1 VKITIDKEFK
11 ELIPPLSHEE
21 FSQLEQNILTD
32 GCRDPLVVWRLS
44 EWDPANSGVPLK
56 WEEPDVKDRNELGEY
71 RIWKNEFLDVSDD
84 DSVDEYWCHDWPRV
98 LLDGHNRY
106 EICTKHGIDFE
117 IIELE
122 FNGKEDAADWIDRNQ
137 AGRRNATPEQLRLI
151 RGRIY
156 NRMKKAHGAP
166 EGNQNRNIQR
176 DQIEPVERTA
186 DKLAEQFKVS
196 PATIKR
202 DGQLAESVE
211 ALGITE
217 DYTKGEIKAT
227 TPEII
232 EAAKPVVE
240 AKRAEKE
247 WEKESE
253 KRPLAPP
260 PKPEPVVPAVVE
272 AIKEELKKPHVAR
285 NTGDNEWY
293 TPPVFIEAATAVL
306 GGIDLDPASSEI
318 ANRTVK
324 AKIFYTESDDGLS
337 KDWPVG
343 RIWMN
348 PPYAQPAISRFC
360 TRIVD
365 EVSRGSSA
373 IVLVNNGTETQ
384 WFQCMAAE
392 CSAVCFPKSRV
403 RFLDPEGNPGAPLQ
417 GQAIVYFG
425 SNTKEFSKHFSQFG
439 AIFYR
444 E

>member
-1 VKITIDKEFK
+1 MIIVHDEFRK
-11 ELIPPLSHEE
+11 LLWPLAPEE
-21 FSQLEQNILTD
+21 RDQLEASISAE
-32 GCRDPLVVWRLS
+32 GCRDPLVVWRPSSWLPDG
-44 EWDPANSGVPLK
+44 EDGILFWDS
-56 WEEPDVKDRNELGEY
+56 PDTIDRNDVGEY
-71 RIWKNEFLDVSDD
+71 RIWESDEGYLF
-84 DSVDEYWCHDWPRV
+84 DSDWPRI
-98 LLDGHNRY
+98 LIDGHNRY
-106 EICTKHGIDFE
+106 EICTRLDIPFDV
-117 IIELE
+117 IEME
-122 FNGKEDAADWIDRNQ
+122 FADNEAAADWIDRNQ
-137 AGRRNATPEQLRLI
+137 AGRRNATPDQLRLI

-156 NRMKKAHGAP
+156 NRMKKQGT
-166 EGNQNRNIQR
+166 RTDLTS
-176 DQIEPVERTA
+176 DQIEPKLQTA

-227 TPEII
+227 APEII
-232 EAAKPVVE
+232 EAAKPIVE
-240 AKRAEKE
+240 AKRVEKE
-247 WEKESE
+247 WEKEAE

-260 PKPEPVVPAVVE
+260 PKPEPAAPTKIE

-293 TPPVFIEAATAVL
+293 TPPAFIEAATAVL

-324 AKIFYTESDDGLS
+324 AKTFYTEDDDGLS
-337 KDWPVG
+337 QDWPVG

-392 CSAVCFPKSRV
+392 CTAVCFPKSRV
-403 RFLDPEGNPGAPLQ
+403 RFLDPDGNPGAPLQ

-425 SNTKEFSKHFSQFG
+425 EAFELFREKFSQFG
-439 AIFYR
+439 EVFYHG
-444 E
+444 